1 MDNLTH
7 SLTGALAAKVLEVTR
22 PNDSDDLRDRR
33 SAFWLLVVS
42 ANLPDLDVVLG
53 MFSDPIFAM
62 QHHRGLTHSIL
73 FAPVFALLPASLFY
87 FWKKLKPFKTAWLL
101 ALLGTLVHIF
111 FDVITAY
118 GTQIFSPFSP
128 ARHALD
134 WMFIIDPFFT
144 GILVLPLLLAKFWT
158 KPRRKLILGGV
169 AFVAFYLGAEMVNH
183 NLAKQRMATALQQ
196 SGISA
201 TNISALPQP
210 FNIFRWM
217 GIARTPSGV
226 AQAYFS
232 NLQTDELS
240 VMVYENA
247 EDEFARRARQTPE
260 SRWYLQFAR
269 YPWIHMEEREGR
281 NVVEIRDL
289 QFMIDKGITQALG
302 FPERSL
308 PFILRYSFSLNGN
321 PLETEFNNESLPQQ
335 SYSK

>member
-7 SLTGALAAKVLEVTR
+7 SLTGALAAKVLETTR
-22 PNDSDDLRDRR
+22 PNYLEEARDRR
-33 SAFWLLVVS
+33 AAFWLLVVS

-53 MFSDPIFAM
+53 MFGDPIFAM
-62 QHHRGLTHSIL
+62 QHHRGLTHSLL

-87 FWKKLKPFKTAWLL
+87 FWRKLKPFKTAWFL

-111 FDVITAY
+111 FDWITAY
-118 GTQIFSPFSP
+118 GTQIFSPFSQT
-128 ARHALD
+128 RHALD

-144 GILVLPLLLAKFWT
+144 GILVLTLLLAKFWAG
-158 KPRRKLILGGV
+158 PRRKLILGGAALV
-169 AFVAFYLGAEMVNH
+169 VLYLGTEMINH
-183 NLAKQRMATALQQ
+183 NLAKQRMAAALQQ
-196 SGISA
+196 QGIAA
-201 TNISALPQP
+201 TKISALPQP
-210 FNIFRWM
+210 LNIFRWM
-217 GIARTPSGV
+217 GIARTPNGV
-226 AQAYFS
+226 VQAYFS
-232 NLQTDELS
+232 NLQREEPSLTI
-240 VMVYENA
+240 YENA
-247 EDEFARRARQTPE
+247 QDEIAGRARQTPA

-269 YPWIHMEEREGR
+269 FPWIHTEEREGG

-308 PFILRYSFSLNGN
+308 PFILRYRFSPNGN

>member
-7 SLTGALAAKVLEVTR
+7 SLTGALAAKVIEAAR
-22 PNDSDDLRDRR
+22 PNYFEEPRDRR

-53 MFSDPIFAM
+53 MFGDPIFAM
-62 QHHRGLTHSIL
+62 QHHRGLTHSL
-73 FAPVFALLPASLFY
+73 LVAPVFALLPASLFC
-87 FWKKLKPFKTAWLL
+87 FWRKLKPFKAAWLL

-118 GTQIFSPFSP
+118 GTQIFSPFSQ

-144 GILVLPLLLAKFWT
+144 GILAMTLLLAKFWAG
-158 KPRRKLILGGV
+158 PRRTLILGGAALV
-169 AFVAFYLGAEMVNH
+169 VLYLGAEMINH
-183 NLAKQRMATALQQ
+183 NLAKQRMTAALQQ
-196 SGISA
+196 QGIA
-201 TNISALPQP
+201 AANISALPQP
-210 FNIFRWM
+210 LNIFRWM
-217 GIARTPSGV
+217 GIAQTPNGV

-232 NLQTDELS
+232 NWQDEELA
-240 VMVYENA
+240 VTLHENA
-247 EDEFARRARQTPE
+247 QDEFAVRARQTPE
-260 SRWYLQFAR
+260 SQWYLQFAR
-269 YPWIHMEEREGR
+269 YPWIHTEEREGR

-308 PFILRYSFSLNGN
+308 PFILRYRFSPNGN